1 MIHAKKSKFI
11 LTLSNDKVPIIAE
24 VCALR
29 VLESDEKVIGEA
41 CLQANLKKGTF
52 KDITRKANYKEGKL
66 YAHADYI

>member
-1 MIHAKKSKFI
+1 MITTKKSKFI

-29 VLESDEKVIGEA
+29 VLENDEKLIGEA
-41 CLQANLKKGTF
+41 CLKANLREGTF